1 MINDVCLDELYD
13 LRYLLLVAIASR
25 LLTVKQ
31 FLILWQIPPVSC
43 AVGNDDDY
51 VLVTPQSTIEY
62 TSIASVFQ

>member
-25 LLTVKQ
+25 LLTVKK
-31 FLILWQIPPVSC
+31 FLISWQIPPVSC

-51 VLVTPQSTIEY
+51 VNDNDNND
-62 TSIASVFQ
+62 SITKPDDSSK